1 MTRIRTTMPGMY
13 IGCLLRSLSGR
24 APWLDGAVGGTTT
37 ESTEEIRG
45 RDRDAGSDAAEHHR
59 RTHAERHQPHGS
71 QCPTACATTPWA
83 ERPIFVP
90 NVT

>member
-1 MTRIRTTMPGMY
+1 MMPGMY

-24 APWLDGAVGGTTT
+24 APWFDGAVGGTTT
-37 ESTEEIRG
+37 VLAEEIRG
-45 RDRDAGSDAAEHHR
+45 CDRDACSEAAEHHR

-71 QCPTACATTPWA
+71 QCPTAHSGPPWA
-83 ERPIFVP
+83 GWPIFVP